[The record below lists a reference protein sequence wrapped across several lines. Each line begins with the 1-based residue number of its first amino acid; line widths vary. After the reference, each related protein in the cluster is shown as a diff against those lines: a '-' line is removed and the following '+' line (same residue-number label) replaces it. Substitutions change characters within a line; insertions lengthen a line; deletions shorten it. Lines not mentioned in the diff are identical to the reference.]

1 MTNLTNY
8 RTKQGNQGKL
18 HRQSAYFKITGDTL
32 QTPLLKNPIY
42 IYIYIY
48 YKSRKPFSKHEIIE
62 AE

>member
-42 IYIYIY
+42 IYIAFISLILV
-48 YKSRKPFSKHEIIE
+48 K
-62 AE
+62 